1 MRTILIGLW
10 VIIPLL
16 GFGQNAKLAQR
27 YYYDGEYEKAA
38 ALYEKLYDAN
48 SRNDYY
54 FDRYTDC
61 LLQLEQFDKA
71 EKVIGQQ
78 VRLFPENVRYYVS
91 YGKLYETQYQDEKAN
106 EMYELA
112 IKRLTGNKYQI
123 IKLANIFSNNSKY
136 ELAIQTYLKG
146 AALLKDN
153 KSFAYNL
160 GELYRRK
167 GDAEKMI
174 EQYLNS
180 LEANPERMGTL
191 RTIFQRYLSEE
202 DYQVLQTQ
210 LYARIQENRN
220 ALYYPELLTWV
231 FIQRKDYANA
241 FRQVRALDR
250 RLRENGM
257 RIYQLAEIAA
267 NDGDYDAAIAGYDYI
282 VEEKGTTSSFYLD
295 AKRESLRCRRNKLIE
310 GYSYQQEELVALEN
324 LYETFLQEFQQPKA
338 TGQIVIELAE
348 LEALYLNNLGKA
360 TSLLADLLKISD
372 LNPYVQANAKLDL
385 ADYYLI
391 QGEIWEATL
400 LYSQVD
406 KSHKD
411 DLLGHEARFR
421 NARLS
426 YFNGEFQWAQSQF
439 EILKASTSKLI
450 ANDALDL
457 SVFIMDN
464 MGLDTTT
471 EALRL
476 YSEAELL
483 VFQNKF
489 DAAFNKLDS
498 LTTAFPDHSL
508 GDDVAYLKAGIFKK
522 KKDYIKAGEQYE
534 FIIANHKEEI
544 RADNALYELAQLY
557 EQQLNNKE
565 KAMELYEQLFIDF
578 NSSVLAVEGRKRFRV
593 LRGDSIQ

>member
-1 MRTILIGLW
+1 MRTLLFGLLLIVPALA
-10 VIIPLL
+10 
-16 GFGQNAKLAQR
+16 FGQNAKLAQR

-38 ALYEKLYDAN
+38 ALYQKLYEAN

-61 LLQLEQFDKA
+61 LLQLEQFDEA
-71 EKVIGQQ
+71 EDIIKDQIRQ
-78 VRLFPENVRYYVS
+78 FPGNVRYYVS
-91 YGKLYETQYQDEKAN
+91 YGKLYETQYQDEKAR

-112 IKRLTGNKYQI
+112 VKRLTGNKYQI
-123 IKLANIFSNNSKY
+123 IKLANIFANNSKY
-136 ELAIQTYLKG
+136 DLAIQTYLKG
-146 AALLKDN
+146 AELLKDDQT
-153 KSFAYNL
+153 FAYNL

-167 GDAEKMI
+167 GESEKMI

-202 DYQVLQTQ
+202 DYQILQAE
-210 LYARIQENRN
+210 LYTRIQENRN
-220 ALYYPELLTWV
+220 AMYYPELLTWV
-231 FIQRKDYANA
+231 FIQRKDYRNA
-241 FRQVRALDR
+241 FRQVRAMDR
-250 RLRENGM
+250 RMRENGM
-257 RIYQLAEIAA
+257 RIYQLAEIAS
-267 NDGDYDAAIAGYDYI
+267 NDGDYDAAIAAYDYI
-282 VEEKGTTSSFYLD
+282 VEEKGPNSSFYLD
-295 AKRESLRCRRNKLIE
+295 AKRESLRCRRKKLIE
-310 GYSYQQEELVALEN
+310 GYDYQREELLALEA
-324 LYETFLQEFQQPKA
+324 LYETFLQEFNQPKA
-338 TGQIVIELAE
+338 TAQIVIEMAE
-348 LEALYLNNLGKA
+348 LEALYLNNVDKA
-360 TSLLADLLKISD
+360 ISLLENLLELPE
-372 LNPYVQANAKLDL
+372 LNEYVLANAKLDL

-426 YFNGEFQWAQSQF
+426 YFTGEFQWAQSQF

-483 VFQNKF
+483 VFQNRF
-489 DAAFNKLDS
+489 DEAFNKLDT
-498 LTTAFPDHSL
+498 LVKAFPDHSL
-508 GDDVAYLKAGIFKK
+508 KDDVAYLKAGIYAQI
-522 KKDYIKAGEQYE
+522 KDYDKAIAAYEQIIE
-534 FIIANHKEEI
+534 FHAEEI

-557 EQQLNNKE
+557 EQQLNQPE
-565 KAMELYEQLFIDF
+565 KAMELYEKLFIAF
-578 NSSVLAVEGRKRFRV
+578 NSSVLAVEARKRFRQ
-593 LRGDSIQ
+593 LRGDDIQ